1 MERLSPIKSSSK
13 SISNKLNLC
22 KTLDITI
29 DELDSALT
37 LPNNQK
43 YITAYID
50 KPNGEQR
57 KIHKPHYKIRKI
69 QRRINNRIFKRLVLW
84 PSYIY
89 GCIPNEKDET
99 TNITIQARD
108 YVSCAAEHCTSTSL
122 LKIDIKDFFDNISFY
137 LVNDMFLNFFKYPT
151 EVSKILSEICCYKGN
166 LIQGALT
173 SSYIAA
179 LCLWDCEEKLVARLK
194 RKGLRYTRL
203 VDDITISSTIS
214 NYQFD
219 YAISCVTNTLNE
231 KELPIN
237 PEKTSISY
245 ESITPLMVHGMR
257 INFPEPR
264 YPANEVKKLRAAVH
278 NIERLAS
285 EPGYRI
291 TFAYR
296 KDFSRCMGR
305 INKLKRVKHS
315 SHGKLVSR
323 LQKILPLP
331 AKVDIKRAKIMVDRL
346 VKDFDEKKD
355 TYWYHR
361 RFYRAHDRLNVLQR
375 TYNKTSKILR
385 EKLKGK
391 SPTYDNK

>member
-1 MERLSPIKSSSK
+1 MERLSPIKSSTE
-13 SISNKLNLC
+13 SISNKINLC
-22 KTLDITI
+22 KTLDIEV
-29 DELDSALT
+29 DELNSALD
-37 LPNNQK
+37 LSEDKK
-43 YITAYID
+43 YVTAFID
-50 KPNGEQR
+50 KASGEQR
-57 KIHKPHYKIRKI
+57 KIHKPHHKIRKI
-69 QRRINNRIFKRLVLW
+69 QRRINNRIFKKLVLW

-89 GCIPNEKDET
+89 GCIPNEKDSV

-108 YVSCAAEHCTSTSL
+108 YVNCAAQHCKANSL
-122 LKIDIKDFFDNISFY
+122 LKIDIKDFFDNINYF
-137 LVNDMFLNFFKYPT
+137 LVNKLFVEFFKYPP
-151 EVSKILSEICCYKGN
+151 EVSQILAEICCYKGN

-179 LCLWDCEEKLVARLK
+179 LCLWDVEDELVSRLK
-194 RKGLRYTRL
+194 RKNLIYTRL
-203 VDDITISSTIS
+203 VDDITISSKSS
-214 NYQFD
+214 NFQFD
-219 YAISCVTNTLNE
+219 YAISCVSNVLNA

-237 PEKTSISY
+237 QDKTVINY

-257 INFPEPR
+257 VNFKEPR
-264 YPANEVKKLRAAVH
+264 YPSNEVKRLRAAVH

-315 SHGKLVSR
+315 AHEKLVDR
-323 LQKILPLP
+323 LKNVLPLP
-331 AKVDIKRAKIMVDRL
+331 ARIDIKRAKIMVDRL
-346 VKDFDEKKD
+346 LKDYDEKKD

-375 TYNKTSKILR
+375 TYSKTANILR
-385 EKLKGK
+385 NKLKGI
-391 SPTYDNK
+391 SPSYDNK